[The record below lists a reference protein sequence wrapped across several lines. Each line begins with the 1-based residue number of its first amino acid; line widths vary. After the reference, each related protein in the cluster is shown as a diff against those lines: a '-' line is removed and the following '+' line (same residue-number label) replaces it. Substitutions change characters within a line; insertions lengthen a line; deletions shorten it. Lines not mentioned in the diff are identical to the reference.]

1 MKYAIKIRK
10 ISTVN
15 ELENAWNNKDYR
27 QLLERFNF
35 PDAQSNDSKELKELL
50 FMAITDF
57 ETHEAAAI
65 VFDYTLSEHLTEGQI
80 EQLSHEMLLDKVSEE
95 YPVISL
101 HKDLFNTN
109 QLLYKAFNGKF
120 HNAEATNVDFEI
132 TPLDDAETDI
142 TKEIV
147 LKCFAKNLDNH
158 SLILRLFKNQ
168 INAIEA
174 SEEANDV
181 IWELQKKDSFY
192 RLITSEYW
200 MNKNEIISEEFN
212 CEIEFFEEES
222 KVYLSKFISN
232 KIIQIIL
239 FAFF

>member
-15 ELENAWNNKDYR
+15 ELENAWNNEDYK

-35 PDAQSNDSKELKELL
+35 PDAQSNDPQELQELL

-57 ETHEAAAI
+57 ETDEAAKI
-65 VFDYTLSEHLTEGQI
+65 VLDYTLSEHLTEGQI

-101 HKDLFNTN
+101 HKALFNTN
-109 QLLYKAFNGKF
+109 QLLYKAYNGKF
-120 HNAEATNVDFEI
+120 HNAEATIVDFEI
-132 TPLDDAETDI
+132 TPLDNTESYI
-142 TKEIV
+142 SKEIV

-158 SLILRLFKNQ
+158 SLILRLFKNK
-168 INAIEA
+168 INAVEA
-174 SEEANDV
+174 FEEANDV

-192 RLITSEYW
+192 RLITSDYW
-200 MNKNEIISEEFN
+200 MNKNEILSKEFN

-222 KVYLSKFISN
+222 
-232 KIIQIIL
+232 
-239 FAFF
+239 